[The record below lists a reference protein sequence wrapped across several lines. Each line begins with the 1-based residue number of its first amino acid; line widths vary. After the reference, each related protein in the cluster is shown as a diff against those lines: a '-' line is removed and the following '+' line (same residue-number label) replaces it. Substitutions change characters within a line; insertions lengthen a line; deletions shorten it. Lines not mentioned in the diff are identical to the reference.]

1 MKGQDSNSINKAA
14 TTSQVSQKKRSF
26 LGIFNFCFRD
36 QAIPKFEASR
46 RPIQHP
52 NITIDIEKQ
61 PAKSFMTLSHTDIS
75 RDDLTC
81 STIRRK
87 QEGARVY
94 HLDKVFILGDS
105 HKMVA
110 KITTKQITSH
120 RTSRKSSITTSSKD
134 GNKNNKNNDHN
145 NAPKIPTTLKQE
157 IFSMYDKGIKVTEW
171 HEITPENVAIHIAER
186 LHCSIMIDALCGCGG
201 NTIQV

>member
-1 MKGQDSNSINKAA
+1 MKGRDSNSSKKASTA
-14 TTSQVSQKKRSF
+14 SQASQKKPSF

-36 QAIPKFEASR
+36 SAVPKFEASKST
-46 RPIQHP
+46 ILHP
-52 NITIDIEKQ
+52 NLIIDIDKP
-61 PAKSFMTLSHTDIS
+61 PAKSFLTSHTDIS

-87 QEGARVY
+87 QEGAKVY
-94 HLDKVFILGDS
+94 HLDKVFILGDDN
-105 HKMVA
+105 KIVA

-120 RTSRKSSITTSSKD
+120 RSSNKSSGTASSKD
-134 GNKNNKNNDHN
+134 SHKNKKESDSN
-145 NAPKIPTTLKQE
+145 NAPKISATLKQE

>member
-1 MKGQDSNSINKAA
+1 MKGRDSNSSNKAS
-14 TTSQVSQKKRSF
+14 TTSQASQKKPSF
-26 LGIFNFCFRD
+26 LGLFNFCFRD
-36 QAIPKFEASR
+36 QALPKFDNSKR
-46 RPIQHP
+46 TIQHP
-52 NITIDIEKQ
+52 NLIIDIDKP
-61 PAKSFMTLSHTDIS
+61 PAKSFMTSHTDIS
-75 RDDLTC
+75 RDELTC

-94 HLDKVFILGDS
+94 HLDKVFILGDNN
-105 HKMVA
+105 KIVA

-120 RTSRKSSITTSSKD
+120 KSSRKSSSSTTSKD
-134 GNKNNKNNDHN
+134 GNKNNKNNDLN
-145 NAPKIPTTLKQE
+145 NAPKIPATLKQE